1 MKLKKILK
9 INKVHKQNKLNKKQ
23 KISNSNK
30 EHEIIEKSKNTN
42 PIRILYK
49 KSGQS
54 PEVKIINNVLK
65 LKKFIIKKNL
75 DIIPY
80 ETVYII
86 CTKLKNQD
94 KTKAPNIVLDFY
106 SIIGDL
112 ILVDIDRKKR
122 EFKGLSQED
131 VIWYTQDLIN
141 KSFNNNANTTT
152 KFVYKSNK
160 QKEILN
166 FGRDLENDYSNNK
179 NFETS
184 LLQVLTNI
192 ELVLASILK
201 DNKESVGKKNG

>member
-1 MKLKKILK
+1 MKLKKIHK
-9 INKVHKQNKLNKKQ
+9 MNKAHKKNKLNKKQ
-23 KISNSNK
+23 KTSNLNK
-30 EHEIIEKSKNTN
+30 EHEILKKAKNTN

-54 PEVKIINNVLK
+54 PEVKIINNVLN

-152 KFVYKSNK
+152 KFVYKSKK

>member
-1 MKLKKILK
+1 MKLKKE
-9 INKVHKQNKLNKKQ
+9 NKLSKMQKTNKLR
-23 KISNSNK
+23 K
-30 EHEIIEKSKNTN
+30 EHEIIVKANNTS

-49 KSGQS
+49 KSGQA
-54 PEVKIINNVLK
+54 PEIKIINNVLK
-65 LKKFIIKKNL
+65 LKKYIIKKNL

-86 CTKLKNQD
+86 CTKLTKQD
-94 KTKAPNIVLDFY
+94 KTKTPNIVLDFY
-106 SIIGDL
+106 HIIGDL

-131 VIWYTQDLIN
+131 IIWYTQDLIN
-141 KSFNNNANTTT
+141 KSFNSNVNNTT
-152 KFVYKSNK
+152 KCVCKSNK
-160 QKEILN
+160 QKQILN
-166 FGRDLENDYSNNK
+166 IERGFENDYSNK

-201 DNKESVGKKNG
+201 DSKESVGKKNG

>member
-1 MKLKKILK
+1 MKLEKIQK
-9 INKVHKQNKLNKKQ
+9 MNKAHKQNKLNKKQ
-23 KISNSNK
+23 KTSNPNK
-30 EHEIIEKSKNTN
+30 EHEILEKAQNTN

-49 KSGQS
+49 KSEQS

-86 CTKLKNQD
+86 CTKLKKQD
-94 KTKAPNIVLDFY
+94 KTRAPNIVLDFY

>member
-1 MKLKKILK
+1 MKLEKIQK
-9 INKVHKQNKLNKKQ
+9 MNKAHKQNKLNKKQ
-23 KISNSNK
+23 KTSNPNK
-30 EHEIIEKSKNTN
+30 EHEILEKAQNTN

-94 KTKAPNIVLDFY
+94 KTRAPNIVLDFY

-131 VIWYTQDLIN
+131 IIWYTQDLIN
-141 KSFNNNANTTT
+141 KSFNNNTNTTT

-160 QKEILN
+160 QKGILN

>member
-1 MKLKKILK
+1 MKFKKE
-9 INKVHKQNKLNKKQ
+9 NKLSKMQ
-23 KISNSNK
+23 KTNNFNK
-30 EHEIIEKSKNTN
+30 ERKIIEKANNTN

-49 KSGQS
+49 KTGQA

-86 CTKLKNQD
+86 CSKLKKQD
-94 KTKAPNIVLDFY
+94 KTRTPNIVLDFY

-131 VIWYTQDLIN
+131 IIWYTQDLIN
-141 KSFNNNANTTT
+141 KSFNNNVNNTT

-166 FGRDLENDYSNNK
+166 VERGFEKDYSNK